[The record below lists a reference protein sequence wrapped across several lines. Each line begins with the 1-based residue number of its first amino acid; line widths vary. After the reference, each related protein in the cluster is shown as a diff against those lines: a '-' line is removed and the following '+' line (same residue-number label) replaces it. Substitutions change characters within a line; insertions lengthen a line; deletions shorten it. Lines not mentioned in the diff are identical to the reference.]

1 MTEMDKRAEAGA
13 HSELRDRLVAYFRQS
28 CKPTAKRLLGVELEH
43 FVVDRDSLEARLY
56 EGPGGVKELLWR
68 LVKVCPGAVADDPQ
82 DFLGFKAPDYVV
94 TLEPA
99 AQLEVSLRTESD
111 IATIQRIYGEFRQ
124 RADSVCAEMDCQL
137 LTTGCMPRSKVRD
150 LPLIPRERYRLMDR
164 HFAQVGDG
172 GIEMMRGTASTQISI
187 DFGDEDD
194 FRRKMQAACLL
205 TPLLQLMNDNSYAF
219 EGQPLTHRLKR
230 ADIWSRT
237 DGQRCNLV
245 PDVFA
250 PDYGFG
256 DYADYL
262 CRMPIICKERGHH
275 VFEVTEASADEAYRG
290 CELLEADILHVL
302 SMAFPDVRLKGFLEI
317 RGSDS
322 LPEDRMLAY
331 CAFIKGF
338 MYSEDSLDYC
348 QELIAREKID
358 NATAEEAKR
367 FLARD
372 GWSGLLYGQRTL
384 ALREQLLDLAGA
396 HLDSRERQYLELY
409 R

>member
-1 MTEMDKRAEAGA
+1 MTQTDKRAEAGA
-13 HSELRDRLVAYFRQS
+13 HSELRDRLVTYFRQS

-43 FVVDRDSLEARLY
+43 FVVAKDSLEARRY
-56 EGPGGVKELLWR
+56 EGLGGVKELLLR
-68 LVKVCPGAVADDPQ
+68 LVEVCPGAVADDPR

-111 IATIQRIYGEFRQ
+111 IATIQRIYREFRQ
-124 RADSVCAEMDCQL
+124 RADSVCAELGCLL
-137 LTTGCMPRSKVRD
+137 LTTGCMPRSRVRD

-187 DFGDEDD
+187 DFSDEDD

-205 TPLLQLMNDNSYAF
+205 TPLLQLMNENSYAF
-219 EGQPLTHRLKR
+219 EGQPLTRPLKR

-237 DGQRCNLV
+237 DAQRCNLV

-250 PDYGFG
+250 PVYGFG

-262 CRMPIICKERGHH
+262 CSMPIICRERGHQ
-275 VFEVTEASADEAYRG
+275 VLEATEASADEAYRG
-290 CELLEADILHVL
+290 RELLDVDILHVL

-338 MYSEDSLDYC
+338 MYSEDCLDYC
-348 QELIAREKID
+348 QNLIARERID
-358 NATAEEAKR
+358 NAIVEEAKLS
-367 FLARD
+367 LAQN
-372 GWSGLLYGQRTL
+372 GWSGSLYGQKTL
-384 ALREQLLDLAGA
+384 ALKEQLLDLAGA
-396 HLDSRERQYLELY
+396 SLDARERQYLGLY